1 MLNPVPSFSVAGAF
15 SGARVARPPYFPFPN
30 VVPMLPSDK
39 KESDTMEKPEQ
50 NETVQS
56 AVNPDAMES
65 LARQLREAAKK
76 LETEATE
83 VRAKGI
89 GFDVDDF
96 LQDFTWRVRH
106 NAVSC
111 NYWTLYGK
119 PLSEEGDRLIR
130 ALDGGGRVRVRKKLE
145 KMVLD
150 RFPQIHRVSAS
161 EGPFRILVD
170 KDNIGWLL
178 RQDLRITNLD
188 EVQKQLEKDCKEIF
202 EHYHQLRKY
211 ADICKVLTVR

>member
-106 NAVSC
+106 KSVPC
-111 NYWTLYGK
+111 TYWTLYGK
-119 PLSEEGDRLIR
+119 PRSAEGDGLLK
-130 ALDGGGRVRVRKKLE
+130 ALENGGQVRNKLKE
-145 KMVLD
+145 MILD
-150 RFPQIHRVSAS
+150 RFPQIYRLSVN
-161 EGPFRILVD
+161 EGPFRILID

-178 RQDLRITNLD
+178 RQDGVRITNLD
-188 EVQKQLEKDCKEIF
+188 EVHEQLEKSCKELF

-211 ADICKVLTVR
+211 ADICKVRIIG